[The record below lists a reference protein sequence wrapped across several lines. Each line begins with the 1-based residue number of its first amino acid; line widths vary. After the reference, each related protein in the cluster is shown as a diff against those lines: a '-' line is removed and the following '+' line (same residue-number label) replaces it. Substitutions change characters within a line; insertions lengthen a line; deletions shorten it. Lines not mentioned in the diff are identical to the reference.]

1 MDNPNQHRRQNDPP
15 THHAPAQRYSVQG
28 SVGGPSER
36 YRTAPLASSSTPRGL
51 GGAPTYSTYYQEPA
65 AAFSNP
71 TNMPTTAMAYG
82 SEYGADS
89 RPQTQGFGG
98 YNTGMMMYNVPQPN
112 TQTPVYDAQQFG
124 QRQQAAMQMM
134 APDVTSTYFN
144 PEAGSA
150 AAASMQHSGQ
160 GSSASAGVYQQG
172 QSMSYAGN
180 MPATGAMQQT
190 SGAADSAMG
199 EGQDYAT
206 SGLQEKWQ
214 NYQRQLGSVFQD
226 ISSVSLERAAE
237 TLLNIS
243 GWLLTQVAEL
253 GMKRAKMGKLDIVLT
268 CRTGLSQDDA
278 SLHAERIKLWNDF
291 NHAWLALCFRQ
302 KEIMSSGQQLSRSQQ
317 VMSQETI
324 KKMGDELVRLCD
336 GIESHGLVDYQYG
349 VWEDRIETGIAVP
362 FLFVVGS

>member
-36 YRTAPLASSSTPRGL
+36 YRTAPLASPSTPRGL

-65 AAFSNP
+65 AAFSTP
-71 TNMPTTAMAYG
+71 TNMPTTGMAYG

-150 AAASMQHSGQ
+150 AAASMQHPGQ
-160 GSSASAGVYQQG
+160 GGSASAGVYQQG
-172 QSMSYAGN
+172 QSMSYAGS
-180 MPATGAMQQT
+180 MPGTGAMQQT

-253 GMKRAKMGKLDIVLT
+253 
-268 CRTGLSQDDA
+268 GLSQDDA

-349 VWEDRIETGIAVP
+349 VWEDRIETVLEECLDLYDSLEAAAGTSG
-362 FLFVVGS
+362 GSR

>member
-1 MDNPNQHRRQNDPP
+1 
-15 THHAPAQRYSVQG
+15 
-28 SVGGPSER
+28 
-36 YRTAPLASSSTPRGL
+36 
-51 GGAPTYSTYYQEPA
+51 
-65 AAFSNP
+65 
-71 TNMPTTAMAYG
+71 
-82 SEYGADS
+82 
-89 RPQTQGFGG
+89 
-98 YNTGMMMYNVPQPN
+98 MMMYNVPQPN

-172 QSMSYAGN
+172 QSMSYAGS

-253 GMKRAKMGKLDIVLT
+253 GMKRARWVNLT
-268 CRTGLSQDDA
+268 LC
-278 SLHAERIKLWNDF
+278 LHAEQGS
-291 NHAWLALCFRQ
+291 A
-302 KEIMSSGQQLSRSQQ
+302 
-317 VMSQETI
+317 
-324 KKMGDELVRLCD
+324 KMTPAFMPRE
-336 GIESHGLVDYQYG
+336 
-349 VWEDRIETGIAVP
+349 
-362 FLFVVGS
+362 

>member
-1 MDNPNQHRRQNDPP
+1 
-15 THHAPAQRYSVQG
+15 
-28 SVGGPSER
+28 
-36 YRTAPLASSSTPRGL
+36 
-51 GGAPTYSTYYQEPA
+51 
-65 AAFSNP
+65 
-71 TNMPTTAMAYG
+71 MPTTAMAYG

-150 AAASMQHSGQ
+150 AAASMQHPSQ
-160 GSSASAGVYQQG
+160 GSSASAGVYQQS
-172 QSMSYAGN
+172 QPMNYAGG

-190 SGAADSAMG
+190 SGAAESAMG
-199 EGQDYAT
+199 EGQEDYAT

-253 GMKRAKMGKLDIVLT
+253 
-268 CRTGLSQDDA
+268 GLSQDDA

-324 KKMGDELVRLCD
+324 KKLGDELVRLCD

-349 VWEDRIETGIAVP
+349 VWEDRIEMVLEECLDLYDSLEAAAGTSG
-362 FLFVVGS
+362 GSR

>member
-1 MDNPNQHRRQNDPP
+1 
-15 THHAPAQRYSVQG
+15 
-28 SVGGPSER
+28 
-36 YRTAPLASSSTPRGL
+36 
-51 GGAPTYSTYYQEPA
+51 
-65 AAFSNP
+65 
-71 TNMPTTAMAYG
+71 
-82 SEYGADS
+82 
-89 RPQTQGFGG
+89 
-98 YNTGMMMYNVPQPN
+98 
-112 TQTPVYDAQQFG
+112 
-124 QRQQAAMQMM
+124 
-134 APDVTSTYFN
+134 
-144 PEAGSA
+144 
-150 AAASMQHSGQ
+150 
-160 GSSASAGVYQQG
+160 
-172 QSMSYAGN
+172 MSYAGN

-349 VWEDRIETGIAVP
+349 VWEDRIETGMAVP